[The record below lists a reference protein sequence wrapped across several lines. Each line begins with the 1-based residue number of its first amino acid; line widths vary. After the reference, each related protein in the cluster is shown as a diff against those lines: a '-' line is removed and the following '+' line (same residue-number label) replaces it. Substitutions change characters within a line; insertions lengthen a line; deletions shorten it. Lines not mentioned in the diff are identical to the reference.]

1 MERLILTWLSLVLLL
16 IACNGGGNSSNQRPT
31 ATFTTTITGLTVN
44 FNANGSSDPDGS
56 ITSYAWDF
64 GDGQTGS
71 GVTTNHTYQNAGT
84 FPVNLTVTDNSN
96 STSTSSQNITVA
108 TTVPAKGAIS
118 GQITARGSAQAN
130 FELLPKWQDFGA
142 DSLDWRSQTGA
153 EYVAG
158 DLLVEFKDPELQPS
172 SIQLSLQSGDY
183 SIAHVDNLANS
194 NIQIYRNQNLDKT
207 ATLALASELS
217 KREDILSV
225 FLNSIWQ
232 VFATPNDEF
241 FSSQWHYP
249 AINLPQAWDIT
260 KGSASTTVAVIDTG
274 ILFDANNASLT
285 HPDFVGK
292 ILPGFDFISNPSIA
306 GDNDGRDSNPFD
318 EGDEELSYHGSHV
331 AGTIAAA
338 TNNTE
343 GVAGVNW
350 EAKILPVRVLGSGGG
365 SLVDILEGSLWA
377 AGLHPDIP
385 NPNPADI
392 LNLSLGGPGL
402 CPPFVQEVY
411 DAIIAASKTVVV
423 AAGNEDQ
430 NAANVTPASCKGV
443 ITVGAVDLPG
453 NRAHYSNF
461 GSRID
466 VMAPGG
472 DTRPGID
479 VNNDGKLDGVLST
492 ILVVS
497 NNQTRFFDY
506 AFYQG
511 TSMAAPHVA
520 GVISLMQALKPDL
533 TPAQALSVL
542 TSTAKPL
549 NANQCTPDTCGA
561 GLIDALAALQA
572 VQRGDFGQGQGVL
585 SFDPQ
590 LLDFGSNVDELDL
603 GLRNTGNRSLSYS
616 LLGYREAADN
626 PAAVP
631 EGILSRASG
640 NDSGNLSAGE
650 STIIR
655 FSVDRSVL
663 SATGFYQLELGF
675 EVDDGINK
683 ETFTLPV
690 RITKTSSG
698 EVQLSGP
705 MIVAAFIRDNNGD
718 FQESGF
724 QTSQGVISNY
734 SFEALAGEN
743 FVIAWSDEN
752 NNIKIDEGDFLGVFP
767 NSVNVVA
774 GQTRSGVDV
783 VLEPSVGISSLS
795 EDQINLLESS
805 R

>member
-1 MERLILTWLSLVLLL
+1 MKRLIFIWLPLALLFV
-16 IACNGGGNSSNQRPT
+16 ACNGGGNNSNQRPT

-71 GVTTNHTYQNAGT
+71 GVATNHTYQSAGT
-84 FPVNLTVTDNSN
+84 FPVKLTVTDNSN
-96 STSTSSQNITVA
+96 STSTSSQNITVP
-108 TTVPAKGAIS
+108 TKGAIS
-118 GQITARGSAQAN
+118 GQITARGGALAN
-130 FELLPKWQDFGA
+130 FEALPKWQDSG
-142 DSLDWRSQTGA
+142 DSLNWRSQA
-153 EYVAG
+153 EVDYVAG
-158 DLLVEFKDPELQPS
+158 DLLIEFKNSELQPS

-183 SIAHVDNLANS
+183 SISRVGNLAKS
-194 NIQIYRNQNLDKT
+194 DIQIYRNQNLDKT
-207 ATLALASELS
+207 TTRALAEELRQ
-217 KREDILSV
+217 REDVAGVYFNIM
-225 FLNSIWQ
+225 WKA
-232 VFATPNDEF
+232 FAIPNDEF
-241 FSSQWHYP
+241 FGSQWHYP

-274 ILFDANNASLT
+274 ILFDANNASRT

-292 ILPGFDFISNPSIA
+292 ILPGFDFISNPNIA
-306 GDNDGRDSNPFD
+306 RDNDGRDANPFD

-350 EAKILPVRVLGSGGG
+350 EAKILPVRVLGFGGG

-385 NPNPADI
+385 NPNPASI

-402 CPPFVQEVY
+402 CPPFVQEIY
-411 DAIIAASKTVVV
+411 DAIIAAGKTVVV

-479 VNNDGKLDGVLST
+479 VNNDSKPDGVLST
-492 ILVVS
+492 ILGVD
-497 NNQTRFFDY
+497 NNFDY

-533 TPAQALSVL
+533 TPLQALSVL
-542 TSTAKPL
+542 TSTARPL
-549 NANQCTPDTCGA
+549 NANQCAPDTCGA
-561 GLIDALAALQA
+561 GVIDALAALQA
-572 VQRGDFGQGQGVL
+572 VQKGDFGQGQGVL
-585 SFDPQ
+585 NFDPQ
-590 LLDFGSNVDELDL
+590 LLDFGSDVDELDL
-603 GLRNTGNRSLSYS
+603 RLRNTGNKSLSYN

-631 EGILSRASG
+631 GGILSRVSG
-640 NDSGNLSAGE
+640 SDSGNLSAGE
-650 STIIR
+650 STTIR
-655 FSVDRSVL
+655 LRVDRSVL

-675 EVDDGINK
+675 EVDDGISK
-683 ETFTLPV
+683 ETFVLPV
-690 RITKTSSG
+690 RITKASSG

-705 MIVAAFIRDNNGD
+705 MIVAAFIRDANGD
-718 FQESGF
+718 FQSSGF

-752 NNIKIDEGDFLGVFP
+752 SNIKIDEGDFLGVFP

-774 GQTRSGVDV
+774 GQTSSGVDV
-783 VLEPSVGISSLS
+783 VLEPSLGISNLS
-795 EDQINLLESS
+795 KEQTSLLEDL